1 MSSIILNYLNIN
13 IPTDSDETVKFAF
26 IILTLSLVSIVNLI
40 NIIGYLISTNL
51 IYGYNIEGK
60 ISNIYFKRLFNYF
73 KRFTLYFIV
82 VESLLCFIPLLMIA
96 IGSYFE
102 IYKYLN

>member
-13 IPTDSDETVKFAF
+13 IPADSEKIVKFAF

-51 IYGYNIEGK
+51 W
-60 ISNIYFKRLFNYF
+60 L
-73 KRFTLYFIV
+73 
-82 VESLLCFIPLLMIA
+82 
-96 IGSYFE
+96 
-102 IYKYLN
+102 